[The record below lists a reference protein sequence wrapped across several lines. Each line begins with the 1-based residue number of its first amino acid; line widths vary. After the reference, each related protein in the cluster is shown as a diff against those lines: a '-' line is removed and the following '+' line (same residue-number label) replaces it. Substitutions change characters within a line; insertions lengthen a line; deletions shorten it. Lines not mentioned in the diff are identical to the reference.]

1 MTTTRTAPIIAAGI
15 AGPVAAMA
23 LRKAGIQP
31 TVYEA
36 HPSSAAGIGTFLTIA
51 SLASARSPARSGA
64 KVPHRWAGWHC
75 QRDHSGIAI
84 GTKRVRSLQR
94 F

>member
-1 MTTTRTAPIIAAGI
+1 VTTARTALVIGAGI

-36 HPSSAAGIGTFLTIA
+36 PPTGAEGVGTFLTIA
-51 SLASARSPARSGA
+51 S
-64 KVPHRWAGWHC
+64 K
-75 QRDHSGIAI
+75 RD
-84 GTKRVRSLQR
+84 
-94 F
+94 